1 MYFSSFISHINK
13 TWQLSSIYI
22 SHLLHAMFYSIS
34 LMFIKNINISPS
46 RFIHMYILGHKYGIL
61 TFSKSKIKLWRPVG
75 NNCEPEYQIAL
86 CKSHYSTLS
95 YKSLRFYVFVRW
107 LVLWFLKPT
116 FSEKMSILYIFCK

>member
-22 SHLLHAMFYSIS
+22 SHLLHAETYNTLLYYMSLLHVMFYSIS

-46 RFIHMYILGHKYGIL
+46 RFIHMYILCHKYGIL

-107 LVLWFLKPT
+107 LVL
-116 FSEKMSILYIFCK
+116 